1 MRKKY
6 RDERYKGY
14 DSTLNGISASALY
27 AFNGNWFVF
36 GGLGWQHEKT
46 SDIEE
51 ISTRRMASLG
61 TLYRFDNGT
70 NLRLGGRYVL
80 RRFKNPASLYSGDLR
95 RDREFYADASI
106 WREKWLPGG
115 ITPKLELSYLKV
127 KSNIYAFPRNKKQVS
142 LTFEKEF

>member
-1 MRKKY
+1 MCFVCGGWGGRREKK
-6 RDERYKGY
+6 
-14 DSTLNGISASALY
+14 
-27 AFNGNWFVF
+27 
-36 GGLGWQHEKT
+36 
-46 SDIEE
+46 SDIEK
-51 ISTRRMASLG
+51 IPPRRTASLG

-70 NLRLGGRYVL
+70 NIRLGGRYVL
-80 RRFKNPASLYSGDLR
+80 RRFKNPASLYGGDLR
-95 RDREFYADASI
+95 RDREIYADASI